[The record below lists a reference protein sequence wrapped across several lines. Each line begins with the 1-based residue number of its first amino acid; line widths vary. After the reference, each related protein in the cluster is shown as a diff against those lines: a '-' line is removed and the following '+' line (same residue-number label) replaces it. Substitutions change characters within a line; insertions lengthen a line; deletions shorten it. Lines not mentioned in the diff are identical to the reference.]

1 MAKTKPGIGR
11 GNDNMNKGKLPEKK
25 TINLQNGGK
34 LKATRNCLCS
44 GTTDVDRMTRR

>member
-25 TINLQNGGK
+25 TINLQSGGK

>member
-1 MAKTKPGIGR
+1 MAKTKPGFGR
-11 GNDNMNKGKLPEKK
+11 TNDNMNKEKLPTKK

-34 LKATRNCLCS
+34 LKANRNCLCS